1 MVLSKKNQSGGDG
14 YSVNVFSP
22 IAGRP
27 SYIKYTDNCKPIF
40 EGSLLQ
46 NGGGQEVEKKNSKY
60 YILDSSYQGGGGNGE
75 CNCNSAESKNALQDL
90 LNQIQQDG
98 QKGGGQLAPITQF
111 SAIKSVSNV
120 LTPLG
125 TSALT
130 ATIVLIFLYHYVV
143 KNKKKMK
150 MPKMMGGFSASL
162 ESVLAPLGRNNLL
175 VLAAILIL
183 HHYAVEKKRL
193 MKGGNKKNKSNSIQG
208 ILNKLLA
215 PTGTNSLGSSSLL
228 VGLRKAFHGGMKK
241 DSEDSKFSKF
251 ITPLGHK
258 AFMAKGL
265 MKQIEKLFKNE
276 VHFQTAQSENKKNK
290 LEKLKKEKWNDL
302 FDTISPVTFSTF
314 ANKKSYQKAQNIRDY
329 ILSKN

>member
-1 MVLSKKNQSGGDG
+1 MVLSKQNKKNQSGGDG

-27 SYIKYTDNCKPIF
+27 SYIKYTDNCEPVF
-40 EGSLLQ
+40 AGSLLQ
-46 NGGGQEVEKKNSKY
+46 NGGSKKEKRNSKY
-60 YILDSSYQGGGGNGE
+60 FILDSTYEGVGGGNGE
-75 CNCNSAESKNALQDL
+75 CNCNSPESKNALQDL

-98 QKGGGQLAPITQF
+98 SKGQSGGSQLAPITQF

-150 MPKMMGGFSASL
+150 MPKMMGGFSTSL
-162 ESVLAPLGRNNLL
+162 ESILAPLGRNNLL

-193 MKGGNKKNKSNSIQG
+193 MKGGSKKNKSIQG
-208 ILNKLLA
+208 ILN
-215 PTGTNSLGSSSLL
+215 
-228 VGLRKAFHGGMKK
+228 
-241 DSEDSKFSKF
+241 
-251 ITPLGHK
+251 
-258 AFMAKGL
+258 
-265 MKQIEKLFKNE
+265 
-276 VHFQTAQSENKKNK
+276 
-290 LEKLKKEKWNDL
+290 
-302 FDTISPVTFSTF
+302 
-314 ANKKSYQKAQNIRDY
+314 
-329 ILSKN
+329 